1 MARNAIES
9 PSLIRLLFFPLCP
22 FAHHSLYSLTRQKQA
37 LSSAL
42 GSPSLHV
49 TSLWW
54 SSIQHPAAASTYDL
68 SPKSVPNLLNSNFS
82 LERWEWGSIK
92 PVIFPRHKPGPP
104 PASVMSIAIH
114 TIVKLE
120 MWLPPCSH
128 PFLACPA
135 DQLLR
140 LLEPSITFSWIQFH
154 RFYFSK
160 GGLKWG
166 LRHPS
171 PGSLEWS
178 ANFFFS
184 NLPPTLLP
192 E

>member
-1 MARNAIES
+1 MLSNLPPWYGFS
-9 PSLIRLLFFPLCP
+9 FSHCVLLHIILCILWPDRSKLCLQPLVLP
-22 FAHHSLYSLTRQKQA
+22 VYMWPLFGGLQSNIQLQLPPMT
-37 LSSAL
+37 SAPNL
-42 GSPSLHV
+42 FQICWTQ
-49 TSLWW
+49 TSLWRDENGAPLNP
-54 SSIQHPAAASTYDL
+54 SSSPAINLVLLLPQWWASPSTQL
-68 SPKSVPNLLNSNFS
+68 SS
-82 LERWEWGSIK
+82 W
-92 PVIFPRHKPGPP
+92 
-104 PASVMSIAIH
+104 
-114 TIVKLE
+114 LE

-140 LLEPSITFSWIQFH
+140 LLEPSLTFLWIQFH
-154 RFYFSK
+154 HFYFSK